1 MKAIRETSMKSIL
14 IPTGGSDADFALFD
28 TALAAARLFH
38 SHLHFLHVHIGA
50 GEAAL
55 NMPHTEFAMG
65 PALSN
70 ALAQLEQNAETR
82 AVTASQHFHDFC
94 AKSSIDISDTPAGTQ
109 RVTACWHEVAG
120 DAIKRILFSGRHSD
134 LVVVGRAKKPN
145 GMPRDFI
152 EQLLIHCGRPVLI
165 SASAAPQR
173 LTDTVMVCWRETA
186 EAVRALGAAMP
197 FLLKAKRVV
206 VTGVAERDQDIAE
219 SLDDVVRHLSWHGVP
234 AEVLVV
240 KANGHTVAE
249 LLTSAAQACTTS
261 LMVLGAYGHSRMR
274 EALFGGST
282 QSFIRYADRPVL
294 LMH

>member
-1 MKAIRETSMKSIL
+1 LRQ
-14 IPTGGSDADFALFD
+14 
-28 TALAAARLFH
+28 
-38 SHLHFLHVHIGA
+38 V
-50 GEAAL
+50 
-55 NMPHTEFAMG
+55 
-65 PALSN
+65 
-70 ALAQLEQNAETR
+70 
-82 AVTASQHFHDFC
+82 
-94 AKSSIDISDTPAGTQ
+94 ID
-109 RVTACWHEVAG
+109 
-120 DAIKRILFSGRHSD
+120 LFSGRHSD
-134 LVVVGRAKKPN
+134 LVVVDRAEKPN
-145 GMPRDFI
+145 GMPTDFI
-152 EQLLIHCGRPVLI
+152 EQLLIHCGQE

-206 VTGVAERDQDIAE
+206 VTGVAERDEDIAE
-219 SLDDVVRHLSWHGVP
+219 SLDDVARHLSWHGVP

-274 EALFGGST
+274 EALFGGCT